1 MALLNRIT
9 IRIFSCTVLLIAGII
24 NSSGFNNPR
33 GIVLNPAGT
42 RAYITNEG
50 NSGTDA
56 NSVSVCRVDP
66 VSKILTHCRTTGS
79 GFTKP
84 TGVAFNREGT
94 KAFISNGASNGAS
107 YFDLISECS
116 VNTSNG
122 DLESC
127 SRQLPLTHVLARSS
141 GPATAIATWPSE
153 SDSSTG
159 LFFTIKVN
167 SRPTNSVVVGCFL
180 AGSDGIGGT
189 SCALLKR
196 YPPNWTFFSGPI
208 SGIVPK
214 MNDNGSFR
222 LFMFKP
228 GGRLDNLIVGNN
240 PKRTHHI
247 GQSTSET
254 GTDGLTVFG
263 INASHRVA
271 YINGGNSSDGP
282 QRANTIRSCQE
293 KNITI
298 GGQTLAFFRFSA
310 KKCTDVNYTF
320 SSPTGIASSPSG
332 TEVYVTNSGN
342 NSVTLC
348 STDSLANLTGCGKA
362 VRDVDL
368 KFLTNGTDAAMAHT
382 HPGITSTL
390 VIKNIGDA
398 LSGFSVKIPQA
409 QKSWVVSGGTCPLYS
424 TSTPPTG
431 TLPTDGTCTLH
442 YHIPSNAQNTTFHL
456 LLTNSVD
463 SDYSMPVTVSDTN
476 FSVTH
481 NNQTIDDFSQI
492 NLQQTNKGSLTFHS
506 NVAIPHLSFTIG
518 GALGPFFKGSCLTTH
533 SMQAG
538 GTCSLT
544 YKIEDVSHA
553 DLASMYG
560 SINVVNNN
568 TILSQIHV
576 NVSGTKAINL
586 AFVGPDG
593 SSALNS
599 VLLKANTHGVLT
611 LRNRGGALS
620 GLRISVPAAQSAW
633 FPSGGTCPRTEAGG
647 PLAADATCTLPY
659 NIPANVSSS
668 MFDLQ
673 ATTSD
678 SEASLPL
685 IVSTLHI
692 AHDGHPLDDGA
703 VINIAKGS
711 QGTFTLSSAVDI
723 PQFHLRIDPAV
734 GTFFQGT
741 CLTATSLEAGQSCS
755 LDYFVK
761 VLPENATGYIV
772 ASIDEGQAVISSL
785 RINLGSKEALSLST
799 QKLTRY
805 NRTNIIVSNGTDHP
819 INDLTYD
826 FLNDPHIK
834 RLSTTTCTS
843 TLQEG
848 ASCTLSYIPI
858 VNANVHSVQLRINGD
873 KIVDFNR
880 VFTIDPVPV
889 KTMKIKNKGGYVM
902 AAFYPELL
910 SDGTIKETWSGSY
923 TNPNDRTIHA
933 VYFNDPQAIPD
944 SVAKLKDISIWVV
957 TSLVKTHLTPC
968 NGSVECYGST
978 SNPWCEWKTAGCH

>member
-9 IRIFSCTVLLIAGII
+9 IRVFSCTVLLIAGII

-33 GIVLNPAGT
+33 GIVLNSAGT

-56 NSVSVCRVDP
+56 NSVSVCTVDP
-66 VSKILTHCRTTGS
+66 VSKILTHCRTTGN

-84 TGVAFNREGT
+84 TGVALNREGT

-107 YFDLISECS
+107 YFNLISECS
-116 VNTSNG
+116 VNASNG
-122 DLESC
+122 ELTSC
-127 SRQLPLTHVLARSS
+127 SRQLALTHSLGGSYNKSTDVSS
-141 GPATAIATWPSE
+141 WPSH

-159 LFFTIKVN
+159 LFFSVFDSSK
-167 SRPTNSVVVGCFL
+167 SRPAKVVSCFL
-180 AGSDGIGGT
+180 AGSNGTGAKACSIITANQTQQVAFRNIG
-189 SCALLKR
+189 S
-196 YPPNWTFFSGPI
+196 
-208 SGIVPK
+208 IVPWAHQ
-214 MNDNGSFR
+214 NRGSSSFG
-222 LFMFKP
+222 LFVTDP
-228 GGRLDNLIVGNN
+228 NLTTLNLIQLGSN
-240 PKRTHHI
+240 PKSAAPTLGTFSVLIDGAH
-247 GQSTSET
+247 
-254 GTDGLTVFG
+254 GTDVNAFG
-263 INASHRVA
+263 MNSNSQAA
-271 YINGGNSSDGP
+271 YVIAG
-282 QRANTIRSCQE
+282 NTIESCQ
-293 KNITI
+293 KRIRVGIPNTD
-298 GGQTLAFFRFSA
+298 FFDFSPSQ
-310 KKCTDVNYTF
+310 CRDVNYTF
-320 SSPTGIASSPSG
+320 SSPKGIASSPSG

-342 NSVTLC
+342 NSITLC
-348 STDSLANLTGCGKA
+348 STDSHANLTNCENGA
-362 VRDVDL
+362 RNIDL
-368 KFLTNGTDAAMAHT
+368 KFLTSGTETAMAHT
-382 HPGITSTL
+382 HPSITSTL
-390 VIKNIGDA
+390 VIKNLGDA

-409 QKSWVVSGGTCPLYS
+409 QQSWFVSGGTCPLYS

-431 TLPTDGTCTLH
+431 TLPADGTCTLN

-456 LLTNSVD
+456 LLTSNVG
-463 SDYSMPVTVSDTN
+463 SDYSMPVTVSDTS
-476 FSVTH
+476 FFVTH
-481 NNQTIDDFSQI
+481 TNRPIDDFSQI
-492 NLQQTNKGSLTFHS
+492 NLQQGNKGRITFHS
-506 NVAIPHLSFTIG
+506 KFAIPHISFTIG
-518 GALGPFFKGSCLTTH
+518 GAIGPFFKGSCLKTH
-533 SMQAG
+533 SLQAG
-538 GTCSLT
+538 GVCFLT
-544 YKIEDVSHA
+544 YKIEDASHTA
-553 DLASMYG
+553 LASMYG
-560 SINVVNNN
+560 SINAVTSK
-568 TILSQIHV
+568 TILSQIHIK
-576 NVSGTKAINL
+576 VSTTKAINL

-599 VLLKANTHGVLT
+599 GIVKAKTHGSLT
-611 LRNRGGALS
+611 LQNRGSALS
-620 GLRISVPAAQSAW
+620 GLRIIVPAAQSAW

-647 PLAADATCTLPY
+647 PLAADATCTIPY
-659 NIPANVSSS
+659 TIPANVSSS

-673 ATTSD
+673 VITNDGET
-678 SEASLPL
+678 SLPVN
-685 IVSTLHI
+685 VSTLDI
-692 AHDGHPLDDGA
+692 THDGHPLDNGA

-711 QGTFTLSSAVDI
+711 QGTFTLSSAVAI

-772 ASIDEGQAVISSL
+772 ASTGEGQTALSSL

-805 NRTNIIVSNGTDHP
+805 NRTNIIVSNGTDHS
-819 INDLTYD
+819 INDLTYS
-826 FLNDPHIK
+826 FLNAPAIK

-873 KIVDFNR
+873 KIVDFDR
-880 VFTIDPVPV
+880 VFSIDPVPV
-889 KTMKIKNKGGYVM
+889 KTVKIKNKGGYVM

-968 NGSVECYGST
+968 NGSVECYGGT
-978 SNPWCEWKTAGCH
+978 ANPWCEWKTAGCH

>member
-1 MALLNRIT
+1 MALLNKIT
-9 IRIFSCTVLLIAGII
+9 IRIFSCVVLIIAGII

-33 GIVLNPAGT
+33 GIVLNLAGT
-42 RAYITNEG
+42 RAYITNYG

-56 NSVSVCRVDP
+56 NSVSVCTVDP
-66 VSKILTHCRTTGS
+66 VSKVLTHCRTTGN

-84 TGVAFNREGT
+84 TGVALNREGT

-107 YFDLISECS
+107 YFNLISECS
-116 VNTSNG
+116 VNASNG
-122 DLESC
+122 ELTSC
-127 SRQLPLTHVLARSS
+127 SRQLALTHSLGSS
-141 GPATAIATWPSE
+141 YNKSTDVSAWVSP

-159 LFFTIKVN
+159 LFFSVFDN
-167 SRPTNSVVVGCFL
+167 SGLKPAEVVSCFL
-180 AGSDGIGGT
+180 AGSNGAGARACALIATQEGQKVAFRNIGRIVPDEYQRFGSSIFSLFVTEPDPSPRTVTEIQIGLNPKSTNAIGFSFFQIENDNPDINALGINPNHNMAYLNDGNTMKNCPRKQYVGT
-189 SCALLKR
+189 SA
-196 YPPNWTFFSGPI
+196 THFF
-208 SGIVPK
+208 
-214 MNDNGSFR
+214 DFTACR
-222 LFMFKP
+222 
-228 GGRLDNLIVGNN
+228 
-240 PKRTHHI
+240 
-247 GQSTSET
+247 
-254 GTDGLTVFG
+254 
-263 INASHRVA
+263 
-271 YINGGNSSDGP
+271 
-282 QRANTIRSCQE
+282 NT
-293 KNITI
+293 
-298 GGQTLAFFRFSA
+298 
-310 KKCTDVNYTF
+310 NYTF
-320 SSPTGIASSPSG
+320 SSPKGIASSPSG

-348 STDSLANLTGCGKA
+348 SAGGDGALTGCDKA

-368 KFLTNGTDAAMAHT
+368 KFLTNGTEAAMAHT
-382 HPGITSTL
+382 HPGLTGTL
-390 VIKNIGDA
+390 VIKNLGDA
-398 LSGFSVKIPQA
+398 LSGFSVKIPQTPNGNNWFL
-409 QKSWVVSGGTCPLYS
+409 SSGTCPIYS

-431 TLPTDGTCTLH
+431 TLPADGTCTLK
-442 YHIPSNAQNTTFHL
+442 YRIPSNVGNTTFNL
-456 LLTNSVD
+456 LVTHHFGD
-463 SDYSMPVTVSDTN
+463 DYSLPVTVSDST
-476 FSVTH
+476 FTVTH
-481 NNQTIDDFSQI
+481 NDQAIDDFSQI
-492 NLQQTNKGSLTFHS
+492 NLQQTNKGTMTFHS
-506 NVAIPHLSFTIG
+506 QIAIPSISFHLSNSIR
-518 GALGPFFKGSCLTTH
+518 PIFKGSCLTTR
-533 SMQAG
+533 SMPAG
-538 GTCSLT
+538 GSCSLT
-544 YKIEDVSHA
+544 YRTQDFPFAAAAAIFGSVQVLHA
-553 DLASMYG
+553 G
-560 SINVVNNN
+560 
-568 TILSQIHV
+568 TILSRTRIAI
-576 NVSGTKAINL
+576 SATKAINL

-599 VLLKANTHGVLT
+599 VFLKAKTHGSLT

-647 PLAADATCTLPY
+647 SLAGNATCTIPY
-659 NIPANVSSS
+659 NIPANVNSAT
-668 MFDLQ
+668 FDLQ

-678 SEASLPL
+678 SEASLPVN
-685 IVSTLHI
+685 VSTLDI
-692 AHDGHPLDDGA
+692 AHNGHPLDNDA

-711 QGTFTLSSAVDI
+711 QGTLTLSSAVAI

-761 VLPENATGYIV
+761 ILPKNATGYIV
-772 ASIDEGQAVISSL
+772 ASTGEGQTALSSL
-785 RINLGSKEALSLST
+785 RINLGSKDALSLST

-805 NRTNIIVSNGTDHP
+805 NRTNIIVSNGAGHS
-819 INDLTYD
+819 INDLTYT
-826 FLNDPHIK
+826 FLGEPDIR

-843 TLQEG
+843 TLKEG

-858 VNANVHSVQLRINGD
+858 VNANDHSVQLRVSGD

-910 SDGTIKETWSGSY
+910 SDGTIKQTWSGSY

-968 NGSVECYGST
+968 NGSVECYGGT